1 MSAIADALAGGGQY
15 LKWETPGTTY
25 TGVITEV
32 AMRQARKYESTEPD
46 TWDDGT
52 PKMQVVLTLAT
63 DYRSD
68 GEDDDGARQLS
79 INLWSGQKKALVAA
93 CRSAGVNE
101 PVVGQRFTAMHVS
114 GVGNAKAPRVFEY
127 SLSAGPSGVAAV
139 LEVEPVAAPVAA
151 AAPAAVNPVALA
163 KELLAAG
170 LSSADA
176 AAGSGLPETVVAA
189 LANTL

>member
-170 LSSADA
+170 LSTADA